1 MQKCLRAT
9 GGEAAAAAADL
20 GNSSLSSE
28 PSREKAATG
37 PSRWKHLFCSG
48 SKTGSNVEQQ
58 QQQPQQQP
66 QQQHAEALPPSTSDS
81 KTGLTRRLLW
91 HQRKHHSCPTAAPAA
106 ALAAA
111 SADSAAAGGE
121 AAAAGSASGAA
132 QNGRAAP
139 AAAAAAAAAAN
150 SLNPRHSTCP
160 PLIRGRSVRF
170 GPAEVREFLP
180 DTESG
185 NPSRDSTQVGHS
197 VEKESEVN
205 SEVKDLEA
213 AEEWRA
219 ILEPVHRSSSGLL
232 VSDTLGVSA
241 ADNEAEQ
248 EPQSASEDDE
258 VGGVLSILRRDIA
271 AAAAAAALTAADG
284 AAAAAAQEET
294 TQTPDAVEE
303 DLEGG
308 RYVCASRLFSF

>member
-1 MQKCLRAT
+1 MQKCIRAT

-28 PSREKAATG
+28 PSRDKAATG
-37 PSRWKHLFCSG
+37 TSRWKHLFCSG
-48 SKTGSNVEQQ
+48 SKTGSSVEQQ
-58 QQQPQQQP
+58 QQQQQPPQP
-66 QQQHAEALPPSTSDS
+66 QQQQAEALPPSSSDS
-81 KTGLTRRLLW
+81 KSGLTRRLLW

-111 SADSAAAGGE
+111 DSAAAGGE
-121 AAAAGSASGAA
+121 AAAAGGASGAA
-132 QNGRAAP
+132 PNGRSAP
-139 AAAAAAAAAAN
+139 AAAAAAAN

-185 NPSRDSTQVGHS
+185 NPSRDNTQVGHS
-197 VEKESEVN
+197 VEEESQGH
-205 SEVKDLEA
+205 SEMSDLEA
-213 AEEWRA
+213 GEEWRA

-232 VSDTLGVSA
+232 VSDTLAVGDSS
-241 ADNEAEQ
+241 ADNEAEH
-248 EPQSASEDDE
+248 EGQSASEDDE

-271 AAAAAAALTAADG
+271 AAAAAAAITAADG
-284 AAAAAAQEET
+284 SAAAAAQEET
-294 TQTPDAVEE
+294 TETPDAVEE